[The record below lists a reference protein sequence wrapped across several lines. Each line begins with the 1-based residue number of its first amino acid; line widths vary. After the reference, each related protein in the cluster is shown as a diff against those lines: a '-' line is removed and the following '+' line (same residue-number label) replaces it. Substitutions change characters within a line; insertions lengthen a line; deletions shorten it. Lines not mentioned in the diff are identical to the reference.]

1 MASPYDTLLSYAQ
14 ATSQLRSK
22 TASGLDCSQQQ
33 QILDSFKSSYTSLSA
48 FIQPTSKPAL
58 STPGLSTVL
67 THCSLRDFVHNFSLP
82 TKALDVQQ
90 RGRLTKPIVS
100 IALPNGPVLA
110 AVCLAVANTCT
121 ASPVNC
127 DKAVGPEQFRADVRQ
142 AGASVILTTA
152 KDAERLGLTGPSSW
166 TALEGLTVLLVESD
180 DVGSGQSTQISI
192 RDLTGRLVTPQAA
205 GCSQPSPNGTDDV
218 AIILFTSGTSGTKK
232 LVPITIQNI
241 VAGVAFVIDSWGLT
255 PDDVCLNMMP
265 LFHIGGLVRNI
276 FSPIFSGGSVICC
289 SAFDPTLFWDVVQDH
304 GATWYYASP
313 SMHQMILDQAEDR
326 PEALAKSR
334 VRLVCNAA
342 GGLLPALAVKLK
354 ETFNGAIVLP
364 SYGMTECMPIST
376 PPTDYKLDKPGTS
389 GIAVGPELAILDW
402 NNIHQPSETVGRIC
416 VRGEP
421 VFPGYLTAEGQFD
434 NSTFTPD
441 GWFDTGDL
449 GRLSLDGYLF
459 ITGRSKEVINRGG
472 EIISPFEVENAI
484 IAAAQDPESPIFN
497 RVSQALAFS
506 VRHDVLQEVVGA
518 VLVTPPGAQRVD
530 TRQLHQALKK
540 SLQQAKWPSV
550 IVYMDDVPK
559 SNNKVLRIKL
569 ADRLDIPEV
578 TDNSRYCDVHYEAT
592 CPPLN
597 TPLSVSICSTVCN
610 IDETTIYRS
619 IAALLPLGIVHRV
632 HQNPQSGG
640 FEVYLAP
647 KDESPEVSEFNKV
660 VDLLK
665 SKLPSL
671 VPGYLVPHRFHI
683 LHSPFPAEL
692 GITPTREALESL
704 LYEQNNRPG
713 TGDSSATSNTAS
725 RVTRIMATILG
736 LSAHEI
742 TADADFF
749 DLGGDSLR
757 AGKLLSA
764 LRSEFGLSLPIDL
777 VFRGGSVD
785 ALSAFIDEKLAS
797 QPSSANTS
805 DSDTLFDSDS
815 EQQTRCEGPPEPKKT
830 HSSTNPFLML
840 FQLVPLAILYPVR
853 RGAHWTVFLLTL
865 AYMERWPTSGWPFGR
880 LVNIVTTLMFA
891 RLVMSVALPI
901 FGILAKWLIMGRYK
915 EGVYPMWGL
924 YHTRWWL
931 TQKVIAL
938 TGPGIFKHH
947 NYTIVWYY
955 RLLGAKIGSGVELNE
970 CQLGE
975 YDLLTIGPNAFLDK
989 CIVRPFGAEHNTYMY
1004 LGKISIG
1011 ANASV
1016 GLAANVAPGTQ
1027 VPDGACI
1034 GPNSCSWELNDASEA
1049 NRDLSVHRAP
1059 KPHWA
1064 LTLFLTMPLYGLVSL
1079 VAGGPWLLGM
1089 VGLVESRPAKD
1100 PNAAVPVAALPS
1112 IIMWWAGD
1120 NRIAYHYLANSLGV
1134 IFGPFFEFAAVMI
1147 IKTLLDLIYG
1157 KLKPSS
1163 AEGRGQIERWR
1174 LDLMRTIY
1182 PNKSLQKLTG
1192 LFGQHYEMTS
1202 VVLRLL
1208 GAKVGKRVY
1217 WPGTGPGITDY
1228 HLLDVGDDVVFGSRS
1243 YLVTSDGLGSEPIK
1257 IGDRAMI
1264 ADRVVCLPGVTV
1276 GDDTVLGSG
1285 ALTRRNKEYVANGVY
1300 VGSKGGDSL
1309 CLSTGAAP
1317 KGGDKSRVSRRNGRA
1332 AQHPALT
1339 QKKSSIESVRYLQGT
1354 NDPEKGRSTPSIT
1367 ITRPVSDVPGDFNHS
1382 GSDTEAEGPA
1392 SDPVIM
1398 STPFGRAFYLG
1409 LAPYHVYSPL
1419 TITGYSIFNRLFTA
1433 VYWGAPSISTI
1444 QIINLFITSYPLH
1457 PVSHAI
1463 LTQTMALFGFF
1474 AAIFAVFNTFL
1485 ALLSLMITISAKWI
1499 LLGRR
1504 QPGTHSWDLSPYC
1517 QRWQLLLSI
1526 EQLRRSSFGGQ
1537 GVLGMLTCTAYTVTY
1552 FRCLGAKIGKNCA
1565 LFANGRPSLIFTEPD
1580 LLVLGDRVTVDDA
1593 SLVAHINTRGK
1604 FDLNFLSVGDGAV
1617 LRTGSRLLS
1626 GAEMMRDACL
1636 LEHTLVMGGETVKE
1650 GVTVQGWPGEEFRR
1664 VGRRCVVDGIGID
1677 MTGRGGG
1684 KKMVVE

>member
-14 ATSQLRSK
+14 ATRQLRLK
-22 TASGLDCSQQQ
+22 AASGLDCSQQQ
-33 QILDSFKSSYTSLSA
+33 QVLNSFRVSYTSLSA
-48 FIQPTSKPAL
+48 FIQPSSKPAL
-58 STPGLSTVL
+58 STPDLSTAL
-67 THCSLRDFVHNFSLP
+67 THGSLRDFTNNFALP
-82 TKALDVQQ
+82 SKALDVPQ
-90 RGRLTKPIVS
+90 RGQLTKPIVC

-127 DKAVGPEQFRADVRQ
+127 DKAVGAEQFRADVRQ
-142 AGASVILTTA
+142 TGASVILTSA

-180 DVGSGQSTQISI
+180 LAQRGQPTQISI
-192 RDLTGRLVTPQAA
+192 RDLTGQLVTPQVA
-205 GCSQPSPNGTDDV
+205 GCSQPAPNGTDDV

-289 SAFDPTLFWDVVQDH
+289 SAFDPTLFWDVMQDH

-376 PPTDYKLDKPGTS
+376 PPTNYKLDKPGTS
-389 GIAVGPELAILDW
+389 GVAVGPELAILDW
-402 NNIHQPSETVGRIC
+402 NNIRQPSDTVGRIC

-421 VFPGYLTAEGQFD
+421 VFPGYLTAEGQYD
-434 NSTFTPD
+434 SSTFTPD

-449 GRLSLDGYLF
+449 GRLSSDGYLF

-472 EIISPFEVENAI
+472 EIISPFEIENAI
-484 IAAAQDPESPIFN
+484 IAAAQDPKSPIFN
-497 RVSQALAFS
+497 RVLQALSFS
-506 VRHDVLQEVVGA
+506 VRHDVLQEVVGV

-530 TRQLHQALKK
+530 TRQLHQALKQ
-540 SLQQAKWPSV
+540 SLQQVKWPGL
-550 IVYMDDVPK
+550 IVYMEDVPK

-569 ADRLDIPEV
+569 ADRLGLPEL
-578 TDNSRYCDVHYEAT
+578 TDSSRYCDVHYEAT
-592 CPPLN
+592 CPPPN
-597 TPLSVSICSTVCN
+597 TPLSVSISSTLCSIDGTTV
-610 IDETTIYRS
+610 YRG
-619 IAALLPLGIVHRV
+619 ITALLPLETAHHV

-647 KDESPEVSEFNKV
+647 KKEISDVSELNKV
-660 VDLLK
+660 IDSLK

-671 VPGYLVPHRFHI
+671 VSGYLVPHRFHI
-683 LHSPFPAEL
+683 LQSPLPVEL
-692 GITPTREALESL
+692 GIAPTREALESL
-704 LYEQNNRPG
+704 LYKENNRPG
-713 TGDSSATSNTAS
+713 TSDPSASGNTAS
-725 RVTRIMATILG
+725 QVTRIMASILS

-742 TADADFF
+742 TVDADFF

-757 AGKLLSA
+757 AGRLLSA

-797 QPSSANTS
+797 RPSSSAYTS
-805 DSDTLFDSDS
+805 YSDTTLCDSDA
-815 EQQTRCEGPPEPKKT
+815 EQQARCEGLPTPIKT
-830 HSSTNPFLML
+830 HSSTNPFLMVL
-840 FQLVPLAILYPVR
+840 QLLPMAILYPLR
-853 RGAHWTVFLLTL
+853 RGVHWAIFLLTL
-865 AYMERWPTSGWPFGR
+865 AHMERWPTSRWPFGR
-880 LVNIVTTLMFA
+880 LVNIVTTLLFA
-891 RLVMSVALPI
+891 RVVMSVVRPI
-901 FGILAKWLIMGRYK
+901 IGILAKWLIMGRYK
-915 EGVYPMWGL
+915 EGVYPMWGW

-938 TGPGIFKHH
+938 TGQGIFRHH

-955 RLLGAKIGSGVELNE
+955 RLLGAKIGSGVELND

-989 CIVRPFGAEHNTYMY
+989 CIVRPFGAEANTSMY
-1004 LGKISIG
+1004 LGKIMIG

-1027 VPDGACI
+1027 VSDGACI
-1034 GPNSCSWELNDASEA
+1034 GPNSCSWELNDATEA

-1059 KPHWA
+1059 QPHWA

-1089 VGLVESRPAKD
+1089 VGLVEGRP
-1100 PNAAVPVAALPS
+1100 PRAVAPLPD
-1112 IIMWWAGD
+1112 IITWWAGND
-1120 NRIAYHYLANSLGV
+1120 RIGYHYLAVGLGV
-1134 IFGPFFEFAAVMI
+1134 MFGPFFEFAAVMI
-1147 IKTLLDLIYG
+1147 IKTLLDLMFG

-1163 AEGRGQIERWR
+1163 ATGRGQIERWR

-1182 PNKSLQKLTG
+1182 PNRSLKTLTG

-1202 VVLRLL
+1202 VILRML
-1208 GAKVGKRVY
+1208 GAKIGKRVY

-1228 HLLDVGDDVVFGSRS
+1228 HLLEVGNDVVFGSRS

-1276 GDDTVLGSG
+1276 GEDTVLGSG

-1317 KGGDKSRVSRRNGRA
+1317 KGGDKSRVSRRNARA
-1332 AQHPALT
+1332 AQQPAQT
-1339 QKKSSIESVRYLQGT
+1339 QEENTFIESVRYPQGT
-1354 NDPEKGRSTPSIT
+1354 NDPEEGRSTPSIP
-1367 ITRPVSDVPGDFNHS
+1367 ITRPVSDIPGDFTHS
-1382 GSDTEAEGPA
+1382 NSDTEAEDPTSAPA
-1392 SDPVIM
+1392 VK

-1409 LAPYHVYSPL
+1409 LAPYHVYSPF
-1419 TITGYSIFNRLFTA
+1419 TITAYSIFNRLFTA
-1433 VYWGAPSISTI
+1433 LYWTAPSISTI
-1444 QIINLFITSYPLH
+1444 QIINVFIARHPDH

-1463 LTQTMALFGFF
+1463 LSQPMALFGLLT
-1474 AAIFAVFNTFL
+1474 AVFAVFNTLLAFV
-1485 ALLSLMITISAKWI
+1485 ALLITIAAKWI

-1504 QPGTHSWDLSPYC
+1504 QPGTHSWDISPYC

-1526 EQLRRSSFGGQ
+1526 EQLRRTCFAGQ
-1537 GVLGMLTCTAYTVTY
+1537 GVLGMLTGTCFTVAY
-1552 FRCLGAKIGKNCA
+1552 FRALGAKIGKDCA
-1565 LFANGRPSLIFTEPD
+1565 LFVNGRPSLVFTEPE

-1604 FDLNFLSVGDGAV
+1604 FDLNRLRVGDGAV

-1626 GAEMMRDACL
+1626 GAEMQRDACL

-1664 VGRRCVVDGIGID
+1664 VGRRCVVDGVGID
-1677 MTGRGGG
+1677 LVGGG
-1684 KKMVVE
+1684 KDGMKVVE